1 MPTYSYKAISQ
12 SGSAVSGVIEADSVK
27 TAELML
33 NNQGFIPSKVE
44 EARQGGLGYF
54 FQKITLRLTPVK
66 TEEIILM
73 TRQLRTMLAAGLS
86 MMQMLDIL
94 ENQVQNE
101 RLKNMIAAISM
112 DIKTGSSLTDAFRKH
127 ENILTPLYVNMLH
140 AGEASGTLT
149 EVLERLI
156 YLLEHENKVKSDIK
170 GALQY
175 PKIVVGALGIAFFV
189 LLTFVIPTFVGIF
202 ASAGLELPL
211 PTKIALGLYHL
222 LSNYWYVFIIV
233 IIAGIVAYRQY
244 MKTTAGRLVR
254 DSLLLRVPVI
264 GPLMQ
269 KAAMSRFASIFS
281 ILQASGISVLVS
293 LDILVGTIGNEAIAR
308 EFRRIKSLLEEGR
321 GLSSPLRSAKYFTPM
336 VVDMVAVGEE
346 TGALDEMLHQVAVH
360 YDDEVE
366 FAVKR
371 LSAALGPI
379 LIVGLA
385 VVVGFFALSIFLP
398 MWDLTKAVR

>member
-44 EARQGGLGYF
+44 EARQGGLGSF
-54 FQKITLRLTPVK
+54 FQKIALRLTPVK

-86 MMQMLDIL
+86 MMQMLEIL
-94 ENQVQNE
+94 EHQMQNE
-101 RLKNMIAAISM
+101 RLKNMITAISM

-127 ENILTPLYVNMLH
+127 ENILSPLYVNMLH

-254 DSLLLRVPVI
+254 DSLLLRVPII

>member
-44 EARQGGLGYF
+44 EARKGGADSF
-54 FQKITLRLTPVK
+54 FQKIVLSLTPVK
-66 TEEIILM
+66 MEEIILM

-86 MMQMLDIL
+86 MIQMLDIL
-94 ENQVQNE
+94 ENQLQNE

-112 DIKTGSSLTDAFRKH
+112 DIKTGSSLTEAFRKH
-127 ENILTPLYVNMLH
+127 EKILSPLYVNMLH
-140 AGEASGTLT
+140 AGETSGTLT

-156 YLLEHENKVKSDIK
+156 YLLEHEHKVKSDIK

-175 PKIVVGALGIAFFV
+175 PKIVLGALGIAFFV

-264 GPLMQ
+264 GSLMQ

-385 VVVGFFALSIFLP
+385 VVVGFFALAIFLP
-398 MWDLTKAVR
+398 MWDLTKVVR